1 MCFSDFS
8 SVFLAAVLWR
18 KKEGR
23 SEDSRGAL
31 NEPQPDGNSRVAAL
45 ANLDNPAKYMA
56 PSY

>member
-18 KKEGR
+18 KREGQ

-31 NEPQPDGNSRVAAL
+31 NEPQQDGNSRVDAIV
-45 ANLDNPAKYMA
+45 NLDNPANHMA
-56 PSY
+56 HIY